1 MAAVPLKKH
10 CCHCLKCSA
19 LRTAAVSRTST
30 LALSDPL
37 GWDGESH
44 AVYSSRVSPTW
55 KLVGSCPSH
64 LHPSRRT
71 SQGRVSCVK
80 QKGSLPVTRYCG
92 APSRNPFSHAVCPG
106 LLRHVCRFDSAE
118 AGLCT
123 QFAQLAFTLLSCKV
137 IHECSGTLCAGAV
150 QRRLC
155 SFPAAEACI
164 QELLTQ
170 GTTGSVLLWKPARIS
185 FVADSS
191 MQRKLHQQQ
200 MPLAHENGSFLP
212 PWCWYRVCE
221 QPSHH
226 GKRTAENLGA
236 CFSHSVRGLLANWPE
251 GFQQQYDFIVF
262 SSGCIA
268 LVISCLR
275 KSAEILV
282 SH

>member
-1 MAAVPLKKH
+1 MLNRKDLCPLLGTAGH
-10 CCHCLKCSA
+10 LAEILSHMLSVLACS
-19 LRTAAVSRTST
+19 
-30 LALSDPL
+30 DMF
-37 GWDGESH
+37 
-44 AVYSSRVSPTW
+44 
-55 KLVGSCPSH
+55 VG
-64 LHPSRRT
+64 L
-71 SQGRVSCVK
+71 
-80 QKGSLPVTRYCG
+80 
-92 APSRNPFSHAVCPG
+92 
-106 LLRHVCRFDSAE
+106 FDSAE

-155 SFPAAEACI
+155 SFPAAEAYI

-221 QPSHH
+221 QPSRH

-236 CFSHSVRGLLANWPE
+236 CFSHSVRGLLAN
-251 GFQQQYDFIVF
+251 
-262 SSGCIA
+262 
-268 LVISCLR
+268 
-275 KSAEILV
+275 
-282 SH
+282 